1 MTLDIPLAIGG
12 LLVGTIVGLTGM
24 GGGALMTPMLIFF
37 FGVDPLT
44 AVSSDIVVSLFMKP
58 VGAFVHLRHGT
69 VNLKLVAW
77 LCVGSVPLAF
87 AGAWLISQIPPDV
100 SIDAVLKRALGIA
113 LLITTGGL
121 VVRTSMQMWRNRL
134 PLGEGPAPET
144 RPNVVI
150 RPIPTVILGAVAG
163 LMVGLTSVGA
173 GSIVVVVLLIL
184 YPRLKASSLVGTDL
198 TQAIPLVAAAALGHI
213 LFGSFS
219 MAIAVSLLVGAIPGT
234 YIGAHISARAPGG
247 IIRRVLAVVLLASS
261 LKLLGV
267 PDVVVAGT
275 ALAAIVF
282 AFVAWRYIRD
292 RITQIPPGTTASL
305 AIPDIGTLAPGD
317 EGLPDHDTSA
327 P

>member
-1 MTLDIPLAIGG
+1 
-12 LLVGTIVGLTGM
+12 
-24 GGGALMTPMLIFF
+24 
-37 FGVDPLT
+37 
-44 AVSSDIVVSLFMKP
+44 
-58 VGAFVHLRHGT
+58 
-69 VNLKLVAW
+69 
-77 LCVGSVPLAF
+77 
-87 AGAWLISQIPPDV
+87 
-100 SIDAVLKRALGIA
+100 
-113 LLITTGGL
+113 
-121 VVRTSMQMWRNRL
+121 MQMWRNRL
-134 PLGEGPAPET
+134 PLGEGPAVET

-198 TQAIPLVAAAALGHI
+198 TQAIPLVAAAALGHL

-219 MAIAVSLLVGAIPGT
+219 LAIATSLLVGAIPGT
-234 YIGAHISARAPGG
+234 YIGAHISSRAPGG

-267 PDVVVAGT
+267 PDAVVLGT
-275 ALAAIVF
+275 AVAAILF

-292 RITQIPPGTTASL
+292 RIKQMPPVATPSL
-305 AIPDIGTLAPGD
+305 GLPDLGTLAPAD
-317 EGLPDHDTSA
+317 DGLREHDASA